1 VTDRPLPLKGVF
13 NYLANLADAK
23 PSPADYAIKVREV
36 FDVLVKDT
44 CDATAA
50 QDFLLSQVSAQC
62 QLGLVSKQ
70 HYELVTELLPKP
82 SAKGRGRPKKARGK
96 RTYRRKYRQYL
107 DWRYASTLDPSL
119 TKEQFAKR
127 ELGIT
132 DEQLSRDY
140 GPARARVDAFLQG
153 LKPARMTYLDE
164 GQREAIDKLYRFVL
178 GQDRMR
184 FARDWRE
191 AKQGNPALTKEEFV
205 RNDLKW
211 AVSEIAEDLIREQLE
226 YLEHGEQLLTVSER
240 G

>member
-1 VTDRPLPLKGVF
+1 MTDRPLPLKGVF

-44 CDATAA
+44 SDATAA
-50 QDFLLSQVSAQC
+50 QDLLLSQVSAQC

-96 RTYRRKYRQYL
+96 GTYDRKYKQNL
-107 DWRYASTLDPSL
+107 DWKYASTLDPSL

-132 DEQLSRDY
+132 DEQSRDDD
-140 GPARARVDAFLQG
+140 PARARVDTFLQR
-153 LKPARMTYLDE
+153 LKPARMKYLDA
-164 GQREAIDKLYRFVL
+164 GQRGAVDTLYPFAL
-178 GQDRMR
+178 TQDRIR
-184 FARDWRE
+184 LARDWRE
-191 AKQGNPALTKEEFV
+191 AKRTNPELTEEEFI
-205 RNDLKW
+205 RDDLKW
-211 AVSEIAEDLIREQLE
+211 AVGEISEDIIRQQLE
-226 YLEHGEQLLTVSER
+226 YLEQGEMLLAGSER

>member
-62 QLGLVSKQ
+62 QLDLVSKQ

-96 RTYRRKYRQYL
+96 DTYDRKYKQYL

-132 DEQLSRDY
+132 DEQLSRDD
-140 GPARARVDAFLQG
+140 GPARARVDTFLQR
-153 LKPARMTYLDE
+153 LKPARMTYLDA
-164 GQREAIDKLYRFVL
+164 GQRGAVDTLYPFAL
-178 GQDRMR
+178 TQDRIR
-184 FARDWRE
+184 LARDWRE
-191 AKQGNPALTKEEFV
+191 AKRSRPELTKEEFV
-205 RNDLKW
+205 RNDLNW
-211 AVSEIAEDLIREQLE
+211 AVGETSEDLIREQLE
-226 YLEHGEQLLTVSER
+226 YLEHGEKLLAGSER
-240 G
+240 R

>member
-13 NYLANLADAK
+13 DYLANLADAK

-44 CDATAA
+44 CHATAA

-70 HYELVTELLPKP
+70 HYELVTELLPEP
-82 SAKGRGRPKKARGK
+82 PAKGRGRPKKARGK
-96 RTYRRKYRQYL
+96 DTYDRKYKQYL
-107 DWRYASTLDPSL
+107 DWRYASNHDPSL

-132 DEQLSRDY
+132 DDQYRDDNL
-140 GPARARVDAFLQG
+140 ARARVATFLQR
-153 LKPARMTYLDE
+153 LKPARMKYLDE
-164 GQREAIDKLYRFVL
+164 GQRGAIDTLYPFVL
-178 GQDRMR
+178 TKDRMR

-211 AVSEIAEDLIREQLE
+211 AGSAIAEDLIREQLE
-226 YLEHGEQLLTVSER
+226 YLEHGKKLLAVSEH